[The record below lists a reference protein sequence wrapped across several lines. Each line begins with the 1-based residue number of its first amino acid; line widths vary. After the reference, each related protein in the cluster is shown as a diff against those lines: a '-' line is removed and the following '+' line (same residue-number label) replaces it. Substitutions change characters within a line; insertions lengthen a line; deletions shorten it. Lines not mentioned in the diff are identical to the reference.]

1 MTTTYRGATVG
12 WALNITLFFIAFLV
26 GADELLLGPIL
37 TPIGNDLSVRPESV
51 MFFATAYSLANAA
64 CAFFF
69 GVLSDRY
76 GRIRILVPASTLFAA
91 ASMGTGLAAT
101 FEMALFFR
109 VLTGA
114 ASAGMLPVAFAIA
127 SDAGGNNAVRSIAF
141 VSAGL
146 TLGMI
151 MSPGLGALLTV
162 LFSWRVTFAA
172 LGLAAVPFAAL
183 ALVIR
188 PQSHSVAVV
197 TQPKP
202 KAPLLV
208 RGAMGALIAMC
219 FGLGGGIGIFTLIGE
234 RLRDA
239 TGYGTSIIGMTYV
252 LLGMLS
258 MVGNFMMPM
267 MISRLGSGR
276 RVMRIALAICLVMN
290 AVVFSVASALP
301 WSLLIA
307 LPLWALAG
315 GVGSPALQYY
325 IARLAPTRHGAL
337 IALGMS
343 LMHIGV
349 ALSASLA
356 GIGYANGSFWVVALG
371 TVLFG
376 VAIMALRPLIA
387 SGEVGQPE

>member
-1 MTTTYRGATVG
+1 MIWTQ
-12 WALNITLFFIAFLV
+12 NITLFFIAFLI

-37 TPIGNDLSVRPESV
+37 TPVGNDLSVRPESV
-51 MFFATAYSLANAA
+51 AFFVTAYSLANAA

-76 GRIRILVPASTLFAA
+76 GRMRILIPASILFAA
-91 ASMGTGLAAT
+91 ASLETGLAAT
-101 FEMALFFR
+101 FEMAMFFR

-127 SDAGGNNAVRSIAF
+127 SDAGGTNAVRRIAF

-151 MSPGLGALLTV
+151 MSPGLGALLTA
-162 LFSWRVTFAA
+162 LFSWRVAFIT

-183 ALVIR
+183 TFVIK
-188 PQSHSVAVV
+188 PQSHSVVV
-197 TQPKP
+197 ITKPKP

-208 RGAMGALIAMC
+208 PGALGALIAMG

-234 RLRDA
+234 RLRDVA
-239 TGYGTSIIGMTYV
+239 GYGTGIIGLTYV
-252 LLGMLS
+252 LLGVLS
-258 MVGNFMMPM
+258 MAGNFMMPV
-267 MISRLGSGR
+267 MISCLGDGR
-276 RVMRIALAICLVMN
+276 RVMRIALVICLVMN
-290 AVVFSVASALP
+290 VMVFSVASALP

-315 GVGSPALQYY
+315 GVGSPALQYH
-325 IARLAPTRHGAL
+325 IARLAPARRGAL

-343 LMHIGV
+343 LMHIGI

-356 GIGYANGSFWVVALG
+356 GIGYANGSLWVAALG
-371 TVLFG
+371 TVLYG
-376 VAIMALRPLIA
+376 VAIMVLRPLVN
-387 SGEVGQPE
+387 SGVVGQPE

>member
-1 MTTTYRGATVG
+1 M
-12 WALNITLFFIAFLV
+12 LFFIAFLI

-37 TPIGNDLSVRPESV
+37 TPVGNDLSVRPESV
-51 MFFATAYSLANAA
+51 AFFVTAYSLANAA

-76 GRIRILVPASTLFAA
+76 GRMRILIPASILFAA
-91 ASMGTGLAAT
+91 ASLETGLAAT
-101 FEMALFFR
+101 FEMAMFFR

-127 SDAGGNNAVRSIAF
+127 SDAGGTNAVRRIAF

-151 MSPGLGALLTV
+151 MSPGLGALLTA
-162 LFSWRVTFAA
+162 LFSWRVAFIA

-183 ALVIR
+183 TFVIK
-188 PQSHSVAVV
+188 PQSHSVVV
-197 TQPKP
+197 ITKPKP

-208 RGAMGALIAMC
+208 PGALGALIAMG
-219 FGLGGGIGIFTLIGE
+219 FGLGGGISIFTLIGE
-234 RLRDA
+234 RLRDVA
-239 TGYGTSIIGMTYV
+239 GYGTGIIGLTYV
-252 LLGMLS
+252 LLGVLS
-258 MVGNFMMPM
+258 MAGNFMMPV
-267 MISRLGSGR
+267 MISYLGDGR
-276 RVMRIALAICLVMN
+276 RVMRIALVICLVMN
-290 AVVFSVASALP
+290 VMVFSVASALP

-315 GVGSPALQYY
+315 GVGSPALQYH
-325 IARLAPTRHGAL
+325 IARLAPARRGAL

-343 LMHIGV
+343 LMHIGI

-356 GIGYANGSFWVVALG
+356 GIGYANGSLWVAALG
-371 TVLFG
+371 TVLYG
-376 VAIMALRPLIA
+376 VALMVLRPLVN
-387 SGEVGQPE
+387 SGVVGQPE

>member
-1 MTTTYRGATVG
+1 M
-12 WALNITLFFIAFLV
+12 LFFIAFLI

-37 TPIGNDLSVRPESV
+37 TPVGNDLSVRPESV
-51 MFFATAYSLANAA
+51 AFFVTAYSLANAA

-76 GRIRILVPASTLFAA
+76 GRMRILIPASILFAA
-91 ASMGTGLAAT
+91 ASLETGLAAT
-101 FEMALFFR
+101 FEMAMFFR

-127 SDAGGNNAVRSIAF
+127 SDAGGTNAVRRIAF

-151 MSPGLGALLTV
+151 MSPGLGALLTA
-162 LFSWRVTFAA
+162 LFSWRVAFIA
-172 LGLAAVPFAAL
+172 LGLATVPFAAL
-183 ALVIR
+183 TFVIK
-188 PQSHSVAVV
+188 PQSHSVVV
-197 TQPKP
+197 ITKPKP

-208 RGAMGALIAMC
+208 PGALGALIAMG

-234 RLRDA
+234 RLRDVA
-239 TGYGTSIIGMTYV
+239 GYGTGIIGLTYV
-252 LLGMLS
+252 LLGVLS
-258 MVGNFMMPM
+258 MAGNFMMPV
-267 MISRLGSGR
+267 MISYLGDGR
-276 RVMRIALAICLVMN
+276 RVMRIALVICLVMN
-290 AVVFSVASALP
+290 VMVFSVASALP

-315 GVGSPALQYY
+315 GVGSPALQYH
-325 IARLAPTRHGAL
+325 IARLAPARRGAL

-343 LMHIGV
+343 LMHIGI

-356 GIGYANGSFWVVALG
+356 GIGYANGSLWVAALG
-371 TVLFG
+371 TVLYG
-376 VAIMALRPLIA
+376 VALMVLRPLVN
-387 SGEVGQPE
+387 SGVVGQPE

>member
-37 TPIGNDLSVRPESV
+37 TPIGKDLSVRPESV

-76 GRIRILVPASTLFAA
+76 GRIRILVPASILFAA

-109 VLTGA
+109 VLTGV

-162 LFSWRVTFAA
+162 LFSWRVAFAA

-183 ALVIR
+183 AFVIR

-208 RGAMGALIAMC
+208 PGAMGALIAMC

-252 LLGMLS
+252 LLGILS

-315 GVGSPALQYY
+315 GVGTPALQYY

-376 VAIMALRPLIA
+376 VAIMALRPHIA
-387 SGEVGQPE
+387 SGEVRQPE

>member
-1 MTTTYRGATVG
+1 MWTQ
-12 WALNITLFFIAFLV
+12 NITLFFIAFLI

-37 TPIGNDLSVRPESV
+37 TPVGNDLSVRPESV
-51 MFFATAYSLANAA
+51 AFFVTAYSLANAA

-76 GRIRILVPASTLFAA
+76 GRMRILIPASILFAA
-91 ASMGTGLAAT
+91 ASLETGLAAT
-101 FEMALFFR
+101 FEMAMFFR

-127 SDAGGNNAVRSIAF
+127 SDAGGTNAVRRIAF

-151 MSPGLGALLTV
+151 MSPGLGALLTA
-162 LFSWRVTFAA
+162 LFSWRVAFIA

-183 ALVIR
+183 TFVIK
-188 PQSHSVAVV
+188 PQSHSVVV
-197 TQPKP
+197 ITKPKP

-208 RGAMGALIAMC
+208 PGALGALIAMG

-234 RLRDA
+234 RLRDVA
-239 TGYGTSIIGMTYV
+239 GYGTGIIGLTYV
-252 LLGMLS
+252 LLGVLS
-258 MVGNFMMPM
+258 MAGNFMIPV
-267 MISRLGSGR
+267 MISCLGDGR
-276 RVMRIALAICLVMN
+276 RVMRIALVICLVMN
-290 AVVFSVASALP
+290 VMVFSVASALP

-315 GVGSPALQYY
+315 GVGSPALQYH
-325 IARLAPTRHGAL
+325 IARLAPARRGAL

-343 LMHIGV
+343 LMHIGI

-356 GIGYANGSFWVVALG
+356 GIGYANGSLWVAALG
-371 TVLFG
+371 TVLYG
-376 VAIMALRPLIA
+376 VALMVLRPLVN
-387 SGEVGQPE
+387 SGVVGQPE

>member
-1 MTTTYRGATVG
+1 M
-12 WALNITLFFIAFLV
+12 FFIAFLI

-37 TPIGNDLSVRPESV
+37 TPVGNDLSVRPESV
-51 MFFATAYSLANAA
+51 AFFVTAYSLANAA

-76 GRIRILVPASTLFAA
+76 GRMRILIPASILFAA
-91 ASMGTGLAAT
+91 ASLETGLAAT
-101 FEMALFFR
+101 FEMAMFFR

-127 SDAGGNNAVRSIAF
+127 SDAGGTNAVRRIAF

-151 MSPGLGALLTV
+151 MSPGLGALLTA
-162 LFSWRVTFAA
+162 LFSWRVAFIA

-183 ALVIR
+183 TFVIK
-188 PQSHSVAVV
+188 PQSHSVVV
-197 TQPKP
+197 ITKPKP

-208 RGAMGALIAMC
+208 PGALGALIAMG

-234 RLRDA
+234 RLRDVA
-239 TGYGTSIIGMTYV
+239 GYGTGIIGLTYV
-252 LLGMLS
+252 LLGVLS
-258 MVGNFMMPM
+258 MAGNFMMPV
-267 MISRLGSGR
+267 MISCLGDGR
-276 RVMRIALAICLVMN
+276 RVMRIALVICLVMN
-290 AVVFSVASALP
+290 VMVFSVASALP

-315 GVGSPALQYY
+315 GVGSPALQYH
-325 IARLAPTRHGAL
+325 IARLAPARRGAL

-343 LMHIGV
+343 LMHIGI

-356 GIGYANGSFWVVALG
+356 GIGYANGSLWVAALG
-371 TVLFG
+371 TVLYG
-376 VAIMALRPLIA
+376 VALMVLRPLVN
-387 SGEVGQPE
+387 SGVVGQPE

>member
-1 MTTTYRGATVG
+1 MIWTQ
-12 WALNITLFFIAFLV
+12 NITLFFIAFLI

-37 TPIGNDLSVRPESV
+37 TPVGNDLSVRPESV
-51 MFFATAYSLANAA
+51 AFFVTAYSLANAA

-76 GRIRILVPASTLFAA
+76 GRMRILIPVSILFAA
-91 ASMGTGLAAT
+91 ASLETGLAAT
-101 FEMALFFR
+101 FEMAMFFR

-127 SDAGGNNAVRSIAF
+127 SDAGGTNAVRRIAF

-151 MSPGLGALLTV
+151 MSPGLGALLTA
-162 LFSWRVTFAA
+162 LFSWRVAFIA

-183 ALVIR
+183 TFVIK
-188 PQSHSVAVV
+188 PQSHSVVV
-197 TQPKP
+197 ITKPKP

-208 RGAMGALIAMC
+208 PGALGALIAMG

-234 RLRDA
+234 RLRDVA
-239 TGYGTSIIGMTYV
+239 GYGTGIIGLTYV
-252 LLGMLS
+252 LLGVLS
-258 MVGNFMMPM
+258 MAGNFMMPV
-267 MISRLGSGR
+267 MISCLGDGR
-276 RVMRIALAICLVMN
+276 RVMRIALVICLVMN
-290 AVVFSVASALP
+290 VMVFSVASALP

-315 GVGSPALQYY
+315 GSPALQYH
-325 IARLAPTRHGAL
+325 IARLAPARRGAL

-343 LMHIGV
+343 LMHIGI

-356 GIGYANGSFWVVALG
+356 GIGYANGSLWVAALG
-371 TVLFG
+371 TVLYG
-376 VAIMALRPLIA
+376 VAIMVLRPLVN
-387 SGEVGQPE
+387 SGVVGQPE

>member
-1 MTTTYRGATVG
+1 MWTQ
-12 WALNITLFFIAFLV
+12 NITLFFIAFLI

-37 TPIGNDLSVRPESV
+37 TPVGNDLSVRPESV
-51 MFFATAYSLANAA
+51 AFFVTAYSLANAA

-76 GRIRILVPASTLFAA
+76 GRMRILIPASILFAA
-91 ASMGTGLAAT
+91 ASLETGLAAT
-101 FEMALFFR
+101 FEMAMFFR

-127 SDAGGNNAVRSIAF
+127 SDAGGTNAVRRIAF

-151 MSPGLGALLTV
+151 MSPGLGALLTA
-162 LFSWRVTFAA
+162 LFSWRVAFIA

-183 ALVIR
+183 TFVIK
-188 PQSHSVAVV
+188 PQSHSVVV
-197 TQPKP
+197 ITKPKP

-208 RGAMGALIAMC
+208 PGALGALIAMG

-234 RLRDA
+234 RLRDVA
-239 TGYGTSIIGMTYV
+239 GYGTGIIGLTYV
-252 LLGMLS
+252 LLGVLS
-258 MVGNFMMPM
+258 MAGNFMMPV
-267 MISRLGSGR
+267 MISCLGDGR
-276 RVMRIALAICLVMN
+276 RVMRIALVICLVMN
-290 AVVFSVASALP
+290 VMVFSVASALP

-315 GVGSPALQYY
+315 GVGSPALQYH
-325 IARLAPTRHGAL
+325 IARLAPARRGAL

-343 LMHIGV
+343 LMHIGI

-356 GIGYANGSFWVVALG
+356 GIGYANGSLWVAALG
-371 TVLFG
+371 TVLYG
-376 VAIMALRPLIA
+376 VALMVLRPLVN
-387 SGEVGQPE
+387 SGVVGQPE

>member
-1 MTTTYRGATVG
+1 MWTQ
-12 WALNITLFFIAFLV
+12 NITLFFIAFLI

-37 TPIGNDLSVRPESV
+37 TPVGNDLSVRPESV
-51 MFFATAYSLANAA
+51 AFFVTAYSLANAA

-76 GRIRILVPASTLFAA
+76 GRMRILIPASILFAA
-91 ASMGTGLAAT
+91 ASLETGLAAT
-101 FEMALFFR
+101 FEMAMFFR

-127 SDAGGNNAVRSIAF
+127 SDAGGTNAVRRIAF

-151 MSPGLGALLTV
+151 MSPGLGALLTA
-162 LFSWRVTFAA
+162 LFSWRVAFIA

-183 ALVIR
+183 TFVIK
-188 PQSHSVAVV
+188 PQSHSVVV
-197 TQPKP
+197 ITKPKP

-208 RGAMGALIAMC
+208 PGALGALIAMG

-234 RLRDA
+234 RLRDVA
-239 TGYGTSIIGMTYV
+239 GYGTGIIGLTYV
-252 LLGMLS
+252 LLGVLS
-258 MVGNFMMPM
+258 MAGNFMMPV
-267 MISRLGSGR
+267 MISCLGDGL
-276 RVMRIALAICLVMN
+276 RVMRIALVICLVMN
-290 AVVFSVASALP
+290 VMVFSVASALP

-315 GVGSPALQYY
+315 GVGSPALQYH
-325 IARLAPTRHGAL
+325 IARLAPARRGAL

-343 LMHIGV
+343 LMHIGI

-356 GIGYANGSFWVVALG
+356 GIGYANGSLWVAALG
-371 TVLFG
+371 TVLYG
-376 VAIMALRPLIA
+376 VAIMVLRPLVN
-387 SGEVGQPE
+387 SGVVGQPK

>member
-1 MTTTYRGATVG
+1 MIWTQ
-12 WALNITLFFIAFLV
+12 NITLFFIAFLI

-37 TPIGNDLSVRPESV
+37 TPVGNDLSVRPESV
-51 MFFATAYSLANAA
+51 AFFVTAYSLANAA

-76 GRIRILVPASTLFAA
+76 GRMRILIPASILFAA
-91 ASMGTGLAAT
+91 ASLETGLAAT
-101 FEMALFFR
+101 FEMAMFFR

-127 SDAGGNNAVRSIAF
+127 SDAGGTNAVRRIAF

-151 MSPGLGALLTV
+151 MSPGLGALLTA
-162 LFSWRVTFAA
+162 LFSWRVAFIA

-183 ALVIR
+183 TFVIK
-188 PQSHSVAVV
+188 PQSHSVVV
-197 TQPKP
+197 ITKPKP

-208 RGAMGALIAMC
+208 PGALGALIAMG

-234 RLRDA
+234 RLRDVA
-239 TGYGTSIIGMTYV
+239 GYGTGIIGLTYV
-252 LLGMLS
+252 LLGVLS
-258 MVGNFMMPM
+258 MAGYFMMPV
-267 MISRLGSGR
+267 MISCLGDGR
-276 RVMRIALAICLVMN
+276 RVMRIALVICLVMN
-290 AVVFSVASALP
+290 VMVFSVASALP

-315 GVGSPALQYY
+315 GVGSPALQYH
-325 IARLAPTRHGAL
+325 IARLAPARRGAL

-343 LMHIGV
+343 LMHIGI

-356 GIGYANGSFWVVALG
+356 GIGYANGSLWVAALG
-371 TVLFG
+371 TVLYG
-376 VAIMALRPLIA
+376 VAI
-387 SGEVGQPE
+387 QPGDCCQPVTLLYFSRQSSS

>member
-1 MTTTYRGATVG
+1 MWTQ
-12 WALNITLFFIAFLV
+12 NITLFFIAFLI

-37 TPIGNDLSVRPESV
+37 TPVGNDLSVRPESV
-51 MFFATAYSLANAA
+51 AFFVTAYSLANAA

-76 GRIRILVPASTLFAA
+76 GRMRILIPASILFAA
-91 ASMGTGLAAT
+91 ASLETGLAAT
-101 FEMALFFR
+101 FEMAMFFR

-127 SDAGGNNAVRSIAF
+127 SDAGGTNAVRRIAF

-151 MSPGLGALLTV
+151 MSPGLGALLTA
-162 LFSWRVTFAA
+162 LFSWRVAFIA

-183 ALVIR
+183 TFVIK
-188 PQSHSVAVV
+188 PQSHSVVV
-197 TQPKP
+197 ITKPKP

-208 RGAMGALIAMC
+208 PGALGALIAMG

-234 RLRDA
+234 RLRDVA
-239 TGYGTSIIGMTYV
+239 GYGTGIIGLTYV
-252 LLGMLS
+252 LLGVLS
-258 MVGNFMMPM
+258 MAGNFMMPV
-267 MISRLGSGR
+267 MISCLGDGL
-276 RVMRIALAICLVMN
+276 RVMRIALVICLVMN
-290 AVVFSVASALP
+290 VMVFSVASALP

-315 GVGSPALQYY
+315 GVGSPALQYH
-325 IARLAPTRHGAL
+325 IARLAPARRGAL

-343 LMHIGV
+343 LMHIGI

-356 GIGYANGSFWVVALG
+356 GIGYANGSLWVAALG
-371 TVLFG
+371 TVLYG
-376 VAIMALRPLIA
+376 VAIMVLRPLVN
-387 SGEVGQPE
+387 SGVVGQPE

>member
-1 MTTTYRGATVG
+1 M
-12 WALNITLFFIAFLV
+12 LFFIAFLI

-37 TPIGNDLSVRPESV
+37 TPVGNDLSVRPESV
-51 MFFATAYSLANAA
+51 AFFVTAYSLANAA

-76 GRIRILVPASTLFAA
+76 GRMRILIPASILFAA
-91 ASMGTGLAAT
+91 ASLETGLAAT
-101 FEMALFFR
+101 FEMAMFFR

-127 SDAGGNNAVRSIAF
+127 SDAGGTNAVRRIAF

-151 MSPGLGALLTV
+151 MSPGLGALLTA
-162 LFSWRVTFAA
+162 LFSWRVAFIA

-183 ALVIR
+183 TFVIK
-188 PQSHSVAVV
+188 PQSHSVVV
-197 TQPKP
+197 ITKPKP

-208 RGAMGALIAMC
+208 PGALGALIAMG

-234 RLRDA
+234 RLRDVA
-239 TGYGTSIIGMTYV
+239 GYGTGIIGLTYV
-252 LLGMLS
+252 LLGVLS
-258 MVGNFMMPM
+258 MAGNFMMPV
-267 MISRLGSGR
+267 MISYLGDGR
-276 RVMRIALAICLVMN
+276 RVMRIALVICLVMN
-290 AVVFSVASALP
+290 VMVFSVASALP

-315 GVGSPALQYY
+315 GVGSPALQYH
-325 IARLAPTRHGAL
+325 IARLAPARRGAL

-343 LMHIGV
+343 LMHIGI

-356 GIGYANGSFWVVALG
+356 GIGYANGSLWVAALG
-371 TVLFG
+371 TVLYG
-376 VAIMALRPLIA
+376 VALMVLRPLVN
-387 SGEVGQPE
+387 SGVVGQPE

>member
-1 MTTTYRGATVG
+1 MIWTQ
-12 WALNITLFFIAFLV
+12 NITLFFIAFLI

-37 TPIGNDLSVRPESV
+37 TPVGNDLSVRPESV
-51 MFFATAYSLANAA
+51 AFFVTAYSLANAA

-76 GRIRILVPASTLFAA
+76 GRMRILIPASILFAA
-91 ASMGTGLAAT
+91 ASLETGLAAT
-101 FEMALFFR
+101 FEMAMFFR

-127 SDAGGNNAVRSIAF
+127 SDAGGTNAVRRIAF

-151 MSPGLGALLTV
+151 MSPGLGALLTA
-162 LFSWRVTFAA
+162 LFSWRVAFIA
-172 LGLAAVPFAAL
+172 LAAVPFAAL
-183 ALVIR
+183 TFVLK
-188 PQSHSVAVV
+188 PQSHSVVV
-197 TQPKP
+197 ITKPKP

-208 RGAMGALIAMC
+208 PGALGALIAMG

-234 RLRDA
+234 RLRDVA
-239 TGYGTSIIGMTYV
+239 GYGTGIIGLTYV
-252 LLGMLS
+252 LLGVLS
-258 MVGNFMMPM
+258 MAGNFMMPV
-267 MISRLGSGR
+267 MISCLGDGL
-276 RVMRIALAICLVMN
+276 RVMRIALVICLVMN
-290 AVVFSVASALP
+290 VMVFSVASALP

-315 GVGSPALQYY
+315 GVGSPALQYH
-325 IARLAPTRHGAL
+325 IARLAPARRGAL

-343 LMHIGV
+343 LMHIGI

-356 GIGYANGSFWVVALG
+356 GIGYANGSLWVAALG
-371 TVLFG
+371 TVLYG
-376 VAIMALRPLIA
+376 VAIMVLRPLVN
-387 SGEVGQPE
+387 SGVVGQPE